1 MTNHWNDIANSDVV
15 MVCGANAAENHPM
28 SFKWVQAALGT
39 VNPFSGKAKPA
50 GKLVVIDP
58 RYTKTAAKA
67 SVVDGVQ
74 LYCKIR
80 PGTDIAFFNGM
91 IKWAIDNNRINW
103 QYVRD
108 CSNASFL
115 IDSSFETC
123 TVANAHPDGGTQTGI
138 FSGLLNDTR
147 RHRKYK
153 YNTTHKGVD
162 SSTYAYWRYQYG
174 AEVGGNKVP
183 LVDWDPTLSTS
194 KYWNTI
200 PPSPSVTPNGD
211 SVWAKLID
219 HVSRYDVTEVSK
231 ITGAD
236 ADTIEKIYDVY
247 TSTYESTKSANIMYA
262 MGTTQHTY
270 GSQNVRAYSIL
281 QTLLGNMGVAGGG
294 INAMRGES
302 NVQGSTDHALLSHLL
317 PGYLVIP
324 TNASA
329 DNATNP
335 VLPSP
340 FKSRAAYKAYWAT
353 KYQKQ
358 DPFPTTVPASVAWWT
373 FGNRYLDSLLQ
384 AWWPVENMPLYT
396 PGPQPPNNKI
406 AMQDIAYSYLPKVD
420 KDTTYTYMDIFEDMA
435 NHHDNPQKIFGLMCW
450 GQNPAVGGPSSSFER
465 AALKNLD
472 WLVCVDLWKTETAA
486 FWEPTIPGDGTS
498 DCIGIPGVATEDIDT
513 EVFMLPAA
521 ASYEK
526 EGSISN
532 SSRMSQWRYKAANP
546 PGLAM
551 DDLSILNEL
560 GKRLI
565 TAYQGDTPGLLA
577 DPVANLY
584 WGPYCNGGTN
594 RDAFDMDGSKY
605 DDGVIDTRT
614 GLLEANAH
622 KVSKEMNGYYCTNN
636 TATTVANTNNVI
648 VGVGRRVTGFW
659 SAEGGHLQE
668 NGGTSSGNWLYC
680 CMYPDPNIYSGQE
693 FRSSPLDTFVGGGG
707 NRQAKRDPVE
717 ITRADGNYIGLYG
730 NWSCTWPLNRRIIYN
745 GAAYIQATGAPL
757 APNKWVLQA
766 KGVDPNIVGWMAG
779 GDVTDGMSSDH
790 NVRYPFIMNSEGVA
804 LLFGPTMEEGPF
816 PEHYEPWETVLNSN
830 IISNTL
836 VNPALFAHQRAWDH
850 ERAAP
855 GDSNYPIIGTTYR
868 VTEHWQAGAM
878 TRNQPWLCELMPE
891 AFVEL
896 SEELAG
902 ILDIV
907 NGDTVE
913 IKTKRT
919 ALYGQT
925 MKAKACVTKRFKP
938 YDINGSIKHVI
949 GAIWHFGYTGF
960 ATGDSANLLTASVG
974 DANTAIPESKAFI
987 CDIRRNNGGDDFGYY
1002 LSEI

>member
-15 MVCGANAAENHPM
+15 MVCGANAAENHPI
-28 SFKWVQAALGT
+28 SFKWVLAALGN
-39 VNPFSGKAKPA
+39 VNPFSGKAKPV
-50 GKLVVIDP
+50 GKLIVIDP
-58 RYTKTAAKA
+58 RYTKTATKA

-91 IKWAIDNNRINW
+91 MKWAIDNGRINY

-108 CSNASFL
+108 CSNASYL
-115 IDSSFETC
+115 IEDGFETC
-123 TVANAHPDGGTQTGI
+123 TVANPHPGGGTQTGI
-138 FSGLLNDTR
+138 FSGLVNDTK
-147 RHRKYK
+147 RHKDYK
-153 YNTTHKGVD
+153 YNTIHKGVD
-162 SSTYAYWRYQYG
+162 PSTYAHWRYQYG
-174 AEVGGNKVP
+174 AEVSGNKVP
-183 LVDWDPTLSTS
+183 LVDWDPTLITP

-200 PPSPSVTPNGD
+200 PPSGTPNAD

-219 HVSRYDVTEVSK
+219 HVSRYTVDEVSK
-231 ITGAD
+231 ITGTD

-247 TSTYESTKSANIMYA
+247 TATYENTKSANIMYA

-302 NVQGSTDHALLSHLL
+302 NVQGSTDQALLSHLL

-329 DNATNP
+329 DNTANP

-340 FKSRAAYKAYWAT
+340 FKNRAAYKAYWAT
-353 KYQKQ
+353 KYKKQ
-358 DPFPTTVPASVAWWT
+358 DPFPTTAPVSIAWWT

-384 AWWPVENMPLYT
+384 AWWPIERA
-396 PGPQPPNNKI
+396 PNSL
-406 AMQDIAYSYLPKVD
+406 DTAYSYLPKVD
-420 KDTTYTYMDIFEDMA
+420 KDTTYTYLDIFEDMA

-450 GQNPAVGGPSSSFER
+450 GQNPAVGGASCDFER
-465 AALKNLD
+465 KALENLD
-472 WLVCVDLWKTETAA
+472 WLVSVDLWETETAG
-486 FWEPTIPGDGTS
+486 FWKRPG
-498 DCIGIPGVATEDIDT
+498 ATPAAINT

-532 SSRMSQWRYKAANP
+532 SSRMSQWRYRAADP
-546 PGLAM
+546 PGQAM
-551 DDLSILNEL
+551 DDLSIINEL

-577 DPVANLY
+577 NPVANLY
-584 WGPYCNGGTN
+584 WGPYCNPATSN
-594 RDAFDMDGSKY
+594 FDNWGMDGSAY
-605 DDGVIDTRT
+605 DDGTVDPRT

-622 KVSKEMNGYYCTNN
+622 KVSKEMNGYFCPTN
-636 TATTVANTNNVI
+636 
-648 VGVGRRVTGFW
+648 GLGRTGKRVNGFW
-659 SAEGGHLQE
+659 SSAGGHLLE
-668 NGGTSSGNWLYC
+668 DGKTSSGNWLYC
-680 CMYPDPNIYSGQE
+680 VMYPDPNIPASDE
-693 FRSSPLDTFVGGGG
+693 FRSSPSNG
-707 NRQAKRDPVE
+707 NRQEKRDPVE

-730 NWSCTWPLNRRIIYN
+730 NWACTWPLNRRIIYN
-745 GAAYIQATGAPL
+745 GAAYFQATGAPL
-757 APNKWVLQA
+757 APNKWVIA
-766 KGVDPNIVGWMAG
+766 DNGVASSWWAG
-779 GDVTDGMSSDH
+779 GDVTDGMSTKS
-790 NVRYPFIMNSEGVA
+790 NTRYPFIMNSEGVA
-804 LLFGPTMEEGPF
+804 LLFGPGMEDGPF
-816 PEHYEPWETVLNSN
+816 PEHYEPWETVLASN

-836 VNPALFAHQRAWDH
+836 NDPALFAHQRAWDH
-850 ERAAP
+850 EHGVVAD
-855 GDSNYPIIGTTYR
+855 GFPIIGTTYR

-891 AFVEL
+891 PFVEL
-896 SEELAG
+896 SEELATILG
-902 ILDIV
+902 IS

-919 ALYGQT
+919 NLYGQT
-925 MKAKACVTKRFKP
+925 MKAKACVTRRFKP
-938 YDINGSIKHVI
+938 FNINGSIKHVI
-949 GAIWHFGYTGF
+949 GAIWHFGYTGL
-960 ATGDSANLLTASVG
+960 ATGDSANLLTAHVG

-987 CDIRRNNGGDDFGYY
+987 CNIRKYPGGSW
-1002 LSEI
+1002 LS

>member
-1 MTNHWNDIANSDVV
+1 MTHHWNDIANSDVV
-15 MVCGANAAENHPM
+15 MVCGANAAENHPI

-50 GKLVVIDP
+50 GKLIVIDP

-91 IKWAIDNNRINW
+91 MKWAIDNNRINW
-103 QYVRD
+103 QCVRD

-115 IDSSFETC
+115 IDPSFETC
-123 TVANAHPDGGTQTGI
+123 TVANPHPDGGTQTGI
-138 FSGLLNDTR
+138 FSGLLSDTR

-153 YNTTHKGVD
+153 YNTTHKTGLP
-162 SSTYAYWRYQYG
+162 YAYWRYQYG
-174 AEVGGNKVP
+174 AEVGGNRVP

-200 PPSPSVTPNGD
+200 PPSPSVTPNAD
-211 SVWAKLID
+211 SVWAKLIE

-329 DNATNP
+329 DNTTNP

-358 DPFPTTVPASVAWWT
+358 DPFPATAPVSIAWWT

-384 AWWPVENMPLYT
+384 AWWPVENMPGYT

-465 AALKNLD
+465 EALKNLE
-472 WLVCVDLWKTETAA
+472 WLVSVDLWETETAG
-486 FWEPTIPGDGTS
+486 FWKR
-498 DCIGIPGVATEDIDT
+498 PGVDPTTIGT

-521 ASYEK
+521 AAYEK

-532 SSRMSQWRYKAANP
+532 SSRMSQWRYKAAAP
-546 PGLAM
+546 PGQAM
-551 DDLSILNEL
+551 DDLSIINEL

-565 TAYQGDTPGLLA
+565 TAYKGDTPGLLA

-594 RDAFDMDGSKY
+594 LDFFGMDGRKY
-605 DDGVIDTRT
+605 DDGALDTRT

-636 TATTVANTNNVI
+636 TWTAPPSPGVPATA
-648 VGVGRRVTGFW
+648 GRRVSGFW
-659 SAEGGHLQE
+659 SREGGHLQE

-680 CMYPDPNIYSGQE
+680 VMYPDPDIPATNE
-693 FRSSPLDTFVGGGG
+693 FRSSPSNG
-707 NRQAKRDPVE
+707 NRQQKRDPVE
-717 ITRADGNYIGLYG
+717 ITRADGNYIGLYS

-745 GAAYIQATGAPL
+745 GAAYVQATGAPL
-757 APNKWVLQA
+757 APDKWVIRTDGGSLPWP
-766 KGVDPNIVGWMAG
+766 GPWLAG
-779 GDVTDGMSSDH
+779 GDVTDGMSTGH
-790 NVRYPFIMNSEGVA
+790 NVRYPFIMNPEGVA
-804 LLFGPTMEEGPF
+804 LLFGPSMEEGPF
-816 PEHYEPWETVLNSN
+816 PEHYEPWETVLASN

-850 ERAAP
+850 EHGVVAD
-855 GDSNYPIIGTTYR
+855 GFPIIGTTYR

-891 AFVEL
+891 PFVEL
-896 SEELAG
+896 SEELAAILG
-902 ILDIV
+902 IS

-919 ALYGQT
+919 NYFGQT

-938 YDINGSIKHVI
+938 YNINGETKHVI
-949 GAIWHFGYTGF
+949 GAIWHFGYTGL